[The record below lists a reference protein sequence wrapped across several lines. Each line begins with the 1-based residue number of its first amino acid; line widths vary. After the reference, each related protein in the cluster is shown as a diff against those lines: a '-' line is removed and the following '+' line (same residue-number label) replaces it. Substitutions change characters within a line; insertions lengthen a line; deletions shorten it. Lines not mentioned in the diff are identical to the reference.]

1 MKKRISFSL
10 LSCLLPGLTITP
22 AFADDT
28 ELFTGSS
35 SAASNVIFLFD
46 TSGSMGFAGE
56 YVSEPYDPD
65 TIYESDYNFN
75 TDSFYV
81 YRFGERLIGED
92 ETFDLDDDQAARM
105 LNNEVLDSQI
115 RCTEAMETAS
125 GASGQYVGQMAYWG
139 SDKNWSA
146 PDRSSGEL
154 PGLLLSNDFETEPG
168 NASAMLEC
176 NNPPYDY
183 QGSSYNYLQQPNR
196 FDFPYTEQSGRS
208 DNVFN
213 RGGGFTHMYSG
224 NYLNYYAVYG
234 EDQSYE
240 VSRMEVLR
248 RAAKEVIQS
257 LPDNV
262 NISLMRFDHTTSY
275 RGGYV
280 VVEMKPGK
288 DNYEEFAT
296 ALDNFIPTG
305 GTPITEALHES
316 YLYTSEQNLHYGTGK
331 STQNSY
337 SGNQYLMPEL
347 SACSTTTKVV
357 LFSDG
362 KPEAD
367 TDSNLYVSELVGG
380 LVTDP
385 LGTLIFDC
393 NSILTT
399 DGQCAEEMA
408 YHMYNEDGVIVDTI
422 GGFSTEDPDFTEKLE
437 DIASAGGGTFYP
449 ADNYQEIKS
458 ALLNATVET
467 LTNPGSYTSPA
478 IAVSSYNTLEI
489 SDELY
494 YAVFEPTP
502 DFAWKGNLKRYA
514 ISNEGIIDSEDNLA
528 IDETTGFFTDTAKSF
543 WSGSI
548 DGNTVTSGGAAEQQE
563 PAGRN
568 IYTLHNGNLRSF
580 DPSSANYIQDATL
593 GLDLVSDSDVVNE
606 DTGMSYRDVLLHWIA
621 GYLVSDDGDLLP
633 RQAIEDPLHS
643 RPVVINYAEGEQV
656 VYLGTNSGY
665 LHAINTSD
673 GTERFALLPEETLK
687 NPNYYMSPSL
697 IPDDS
702 KLYALDGPLTHWH
715 NDVNLNGAVDGSETV
730 YLYFGMRRGGHS
742 YYALDVTD
750 PDAPSMLW
758 SKHGNYTETDTKNTP
773 NASNGFGNLGQTW
786 SSLKPALV
794 KWQGSDKV
802 VLFAGGGYDPDEDGT
817 DLDGPATRVTADT
830 GNTVYVLD
838 ASTGAVL
845 WDALSDLSPAD
856 MTSSFPAGV
865 TPIDRNNN
873 GYVDLLYAA
882 DVGGRVWR
890 FDISEEASGSGD
902 FAEGGVIL
910 DINTSSADG
919 ISGNRHFYTSP
930 DVSSITDTPTP
941 FVLVSVGSGNRAHP
955 RTTATEDYQI
965 LLKDPHQLSVPGAG
979 NYTTVT
985 LDDLVDWSSQNADT
999 SDYGWYLG
1007 PGQSGEKS
1015 LSSSVTLSGI
1025 LTFNTYLPEAD
1036 EADQLQCTGSTGQSN
1051 IYQLAVTDSAA
1062 AQVDC
1067 AQGDSCPILLGDV
1080 VEPVQTVAGLAPDP
1094 TITLPPADP
1103 DDTSAT
1109 CEDSSLVILSGT
1121 ATTAGHLNRCDLFN
1135 TDYWKE
1141 DR

>member
-1 MKKRISFSL
+1 MKKRIA
-10 LSCLLPGLTITP
+10 SCLLSGLIAGSATTTVY
-22 AFADDT
+22 ADDT

-46 TSGSMGFAGE
+46 TSGSMGNPGE

-65 TIYESDYNFN
+65 TVYESDYNFN
-75 TDSFYV
+75 SNSFYV
-81 YRFGERLIGED
+81 YRFGERLFGGD
-92 ETFDLDDDQAARM
+92 EEFDLDDDQATRM
-105 LNNEVLDSQI
+105 LNNEVLSSQI
-115 RCTEAMETAS
+115 NCSEAMETAS

-139 SDKNWSA
+139 SNKNWSA

-154 PGLLLSNDFETEPG
+154 PGLLFSNDFVTEPD

-176 NNPPYDY
+176 NNPPYSY
-183 QGSSYNYLQQPNR
+183 QGNSYNYLQEPNWY
-196 FDFPYTEQSGRS
+196 DFPYTDRSRRS

-213 RGGGFTHMYSG
+213 GGGGFTHMFSG

-234 EDQSYE
+234 DDESYA

-257 LPDNV
+257 LPENV
-262 NISLMRFDHTTSY
+262 NISLMRFDHTTAY

-280 VVEMKPGK
+280 VVEMKPGR

-296 ALDNFIPTG
+296 ALDNFVPTG

-316 YLYTSEQNLHYGTGK
+316 YLYTSEQSLYYGSGK
-331 STQNSY
+331 STPDSY
-337 SGNQYLMPEL
+337 SGTQYQIPEL

-367 TDSNLYVSELVGG
+367 TDSNEYVSELVNG

-393 NSILTT
+393 NSILTS

-408 YHMYNEDGVIVDTI
+408 YHMYHEGGVIVDTI
-422 GGFSTEDPDFTEKLE
+422 GGFSTEDAAFTEKLE
-437 DIASAGGGTFYP
+437 GISDAGGGTFYP
-449 ADNYQEIKS
+449 ADDYQEIKS

-494 YAVFEPTP
+494 YAVFEPSP
-502 DFAWKGNLKRYA
+502 DYAWKGNLKRYA
-514 ISNEGIIDSEDNLA
+514 ISNEGIIDAENALA
-528 IDETTGFFTDTAKSF
+528 FDETTGFFSETAKSF
-543 WSGSI
+543 WSDSV
-548 DGNTVTSGGAAEQQE
+548 DGNTVTSGGAAAEQD
-563 PAGRN
+563 PDTRN
-568 IYTLHNGNLRSF
+568 IYTIHNGSLRSF
-580 DPSSANYIQDATL
+580 DPSSANYIQDSTL
-593 GLDLVSDSDVVNE
+593 GLDLVENSDVVDE
-606 DTGMSYRDVLLHWIA
+606 DTGMSYRDVLLNWIG
-621 GYLVSDDGDLLP
+621 GYLVNGVGDLLP
-633 RQAIEDPLHS
+633 RLAIEDPLHS

-673 GTERFALLPEETLK
+673 GTERFALLPEETLR

-697 IPDDS
+697 IPEDS
-702 KLYALDGPLTHWH
+702 KLYALDGPLTYWH
-715 NDVNLNGAVDGSETV
+715 NDLNLNGAVDGSDTV

-750 PDAPSMLW
+750 PDSPSLLW
-758 SKHGNYTETDTKNTP
+758 SKHGTYTDTDTKNAP
-773 NASNGFGNLGQTW
+773 SLSNGFGSLGQTW
-786 SSLKPALV
+786 SSLMPALV
-794 KWQGSDKV
+794 KWQGNDKV
-802 VLFAGGGYDPDEDGT
+802 VLFAGGGYAPDEDGT
-817 DLDGPATRVTADT
+817 DLDGPTERVTADT
-830 GNTVYVLD
+830 GNTVYMLD
-838 ASTGAVL
+838 AITGDVL
-845 WDALSDLSPAD
+845 WDAQSALSPTD
-856 MTSSFPAGV
+856 MTSSFPADV

-890 FDISEEASGSGD
+890 FDISEDATGSSD
-902 FAEGGVIL
+902 FAAGGVIL
-910 DINTSSADG
+910 DINTSSTDG

-930 DVSSITDTPTP
+930 DVSYITNTTNPY
-941 FVLVSVGSGNRAHP
+941 VLVSIGSGNRAHP

-965 LLKDPHQLSVPGAG
+965 LLKDIHSTGVPGAG

-985 LDDLVDWSSQNADT
+985 LDDLVNWSSENADE
-999 SDYGWYLG
+999 SVYGWYLG
-1007 PGQSGEKS
+1007 PGQNGEKA
-1015 LSSSVTLSGI
+1015 LSTSVTLSGI
-1025 LTFNTYLPEAD
+1025 VTFNTYLPEAD
-1036 EADQLQCTGSTGQSN
+1036 EEDQLQCSGSTGQSN
-1051 IYQLAVTDSAA
+1051 IYQLALTEDAL
-1062 AQVDC
+1062 AQASCDE
-1067 AQGDSCPILLGDV
+1067 GDTCPMLPGES

-1103 DDTSAT
+1103 DDAAAT

-1121 ATTAGHLNRCDLFN
+1121 ATTNGHLNRCDLFSN
-1135 TDYWKE
+1135 DYWKE
-1141 DR
+1141 NR

>member
-10 LSCLLPGLTITP
+10 LSGLIAGIAATNIY
-22 AFADDT
+22 ADDT

-35 SAASNVIFLFD
+35 SAASNVVFLFD
-46 TSGSMGFAGE
+46 TSGSMNDPGGF
-56 YVSEPYDPD
+56 VSEPYDAN
-65 TIYESDYNFN
+65 TVYESDYNFN
-75 TDSFYV
+75 SDSFYV
-81 YRFGERLIGED
+81 YRFGERPWPLED
-92 ETFDLDDDQAARM
+92 EEFDLDDDQASRM
-105 LNNEVLDSQI
+105 LNNEVVTSQI

-125 GASGQYVGQMAYWG
+125 GASGQYIGQMAYWG

-146 PDRSSGEL
+146 PDNYAGEL
-154 PGLLLSNDFETEPG
+154 PGLLGGDFETEPS

-176 NNPPYDY
+176 NNPPYSY
-183 QGSSYNYLQQPNR
+183 QGNSYNYLRYPLR
-196 FDFPYTEQSGRS
+196 SDFPYTNSSIRS
-208 DNVFN
+208 DSVFDD
-213 RGGGFTHMYSG
+213 GGGFTHMFSG

-234 EDQSYE
+234 SDEAYE
-240 VSRMEVLR
+240 LTRMEVLR

-257 LPDNV
+257 LPENV
-262 NISLMRFDHTTSY
+262 SVALMRFNLEE
-275 RGGYV
+275 GGYV
-280 VVEMKPGK
+280 KVAMKPGR
-288 DNYEEFAT
+288 DNYEEFAS
-296 ALDNFIPTG
+296 ALDSFEPTDW
-305 GTPITEALHES
+305 TPITEAMYES
-316 YLYTSEQNLHYGTGK
+316 MLYLSEQPRQYGN
-331 STQNSY
+331 NSV
-337 SGNQYLMPEL
+337 SDSLNGNTYTLPEL
-347 SACSTTTKVV
+347 SACNTTTKVV

-362 KPEAD
+362 LPAHD
-367 TDSNLYVSELVGG
+367 TSSNDDVVTLLGG
-380 LVTDP
+380 VLSDP
-385 LGTLIFDC
+385 LGKVVFDC
-393 NSILTT
+393 NAILPGIS
-399 DGQCAEEMA
+399 DGQCAEELA
-408 YHMYNEDGVIVDTI
+408 YYMNNEHGIVVDTI
-422 GGFSTEDPDFTEKLE
+422 GGFTGAGSSGSEKLQS
-437 DIASAGGGTFYP
+437 IADGGRGTFYP
-449 ADNYQEIKS
+449 ADNYEEIKN
-458 ALLNATVET
+458 ALLNSAVET

-514 ISNEGIIDSEDNLA
+514 ISNEGIVDAEDALA
-528 IDETTGFFTDTAKSF
+528 IDDSTGFFSESAKSF
-543 WSGSI
+543 WSAEI
-548 DGNTVTSGGAAEQQE
+548 DGNTVTSGGAAAQQE

-568 IYTLHNGNLRSF
+568 IYTIHNGNLRSF

-606 DTGMSYRDVLLHWIA
+606 DTGMSYRDVLLNWIA
-621 GYLVSDDGDLLP
+621 GYLVGNEGDLLP
-633 RQAIEDPLHS
+633 RLAIEDPLHS

-697 IPDDS
+697 IPEDR
-702 KLYALDGPLTHWH
+702 KLYALDGPLTYWH
-715 NDVNLNGAVDGSETV
+715 NDHNLNGAVDGSDTV

-758 SKHGNYTETDTKNTP
+758 SKHGTYTDTDTKNAP
-773 NASNGFGNLGQTW
+773 GLSSGFGNLGQTW
-786 SSLKPALV
+786 SSLMPALV

-817 DLDGPATRVTADT
+817 DLDGTATRVTADT
-830 GNTVYVLD
+830 GNTVYMLD

-845 WDALSDLSPAD
+845 WDAQSALSPAD
-856 MTSSFPAGV
+856 MTSSFPADV

-890 FDISEEASGSGD
+890 FDISEEATGSGD

-930 DVSSITDTPTP
+930 DVSYITNTTNPY
-941 FVLVSVGSGNRAHP
+941 VLVSIGSGNRAHP
-955 RTTATEDYQI
+955 RTTATGDYQI
-965 LLKDPHQLSVPGAG
+965 LLKDTHSTGVPGAG

-985 LDDLVDWSSQNADT
+985 LDDLVDWSSPNADE
-999 SDYGWYLG
+999 SVYGWYLG
-1007 PGQSGEKS
+1007 PGQNGEKA

-1025 LTFNTYLPEAD
+1025 VTFNTYLPEAD
-1036 EADQLQCTGSTGQSN
+1036 ETDQLQCTGSTGQSN
-1051 IYQLAVTDSAA
+1051 IYQLALTDAA
-1062 AQVDC
+1062 LAQVNCD
-1067 AQGDSCPILLGDV
+1067 AGDICPMLPGES

-1103 DDTSAT
+1103 DDAAAT

-1121 ATTAGHLNRCDLFN
+1121 ATTNGHLNRCDLFSN
-1135 TDYWKE
+1135 DYWKE
-1141 DR
+1141 NR